1 MILNIL
7 TLPWDVA
14 ILTILFSALAVVY
27 AANTWLKRNRMKAFW
42 QKGGVVVIQ
51 FFSLLVFAVVFY
63 GSFIEPQI
71 ITVTKVSLPFGTIE
85 PLKIAVISDLHVGPY
100 KGAYFLRRV
109 VTRINALRPDIVLIA
124 GDLVLTEEITA
135 SSLDALA
142 PLQNLH
148 SLLGTYAILGNHDH
162 SIYRM
167 SMPISPVPDHSD
179 AVEARLT
186 SLGINILRNSSTTIQ
201 SGENIFTLA
210 GIDDALSG
218 QANILDALGN
228 IPKGMPTILLS
239 HNPDVILDPA
249 SLFADI
255 IITGHTHAGQ
265 IRLPWI
271 GALATLPTHLGP
283 KFDQGTFL
291 LGSGTYLAITRGIG
305 ESGPRARLFA
315 PPEIMLIETVPSE
328 M

>member
-1 MILNIL
+1 MIENIL
-7 TLPWDVA
+7 TLPWDIA
-14 ILTILFSALAVVY
+14 ILTILFSAASLWFTAQR
-27 AANTWLKRNRMKAFW
+27 WLKRKSRMPLWK
-42 QKGGVVVIQ
+42 KSGV
-51 FFSLLVFAVVFY
+51 LLVRNFCVVLFAVVFY
-63 GSFIEPQI
+63 GSFIEPHI

-109 VTRINALRPDIVLIA
+109 VSRINALRPDIVLIA
-124 GDLVLTEEITA
+124 GDLVLTEEVTA
-135 SSLDALA
+135 AALDALE

-167 SMPISPVPDHSD
+167 SIRRNPAPDHSD
-179 AVEARLT
+179 AVEERLT
-186 SLGINILRNSSTTIQ
+186 SFGIHVLLNSSTTIQ
-201 SGENIFTLA
+201 SGENIFTVA

-218 QANILDALGN
+218 QADIIATLDN
-228 IPKGMPTILLS
+228 IPHGMPTILLS

-255 IITGHTHAGQ
+255 IIAGHTHAGQ

-291 LGSGTYLAITRGIG
+291 LGSGTYLAISRGIG

-328 M
+328 R